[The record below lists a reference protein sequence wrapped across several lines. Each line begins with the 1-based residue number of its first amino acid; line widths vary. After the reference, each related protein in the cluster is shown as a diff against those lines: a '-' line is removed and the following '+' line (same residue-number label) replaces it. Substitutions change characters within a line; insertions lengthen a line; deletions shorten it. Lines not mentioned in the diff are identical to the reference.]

1 MPLRPEMEPLEF
13 LDILRRRKWM
23 ILFSFLLILFGAMVY
38 CVLEPDVYK
47 SSTKILIIPP
57 TVAEGMVRSTQDT
70 STRDR
75 LEIIQQDFLSRA
87 RLMEVISEI
96 GYSRLGFV
104 KGGSEEGMVG
114 KMRRGIEVQFE
125 RNEYRNINTLSLS
138 FENENPQVAKD
149 VASRLAS
156 FFIGENIRT
165 REAVTQGTADFLAS
179 QVEETRKKLEIQ
191 EEKLKRYKLQF
202 GGELPQQEQANQSR
216 LQRLQDQ
223 IKSNR
228 DAVARLEDRKI
239 FMQAQ
244 ISELEGKIQQA
255 EQNPWEATTASNPS
269 ATPNKLL
276 TELAMRRKKL
286 EEMNAK
292 YTPLHPSVVQARWEV
307 EQYEAKIAKLREAAK
322 KSATQSTGGASDPSS
337 SSPDTTDLTGTSWE
351 KGEIRRLRE
360 QVGGMNLEIAA
371 LKRES
376 ANTVRTIDD
385 IQRKVERLPQ
395 REQEMMSLT
404 RDYNNIKRIYDE
416 LLEKNLKAK
425 MSETIEEKQ
434 KGERFKLLE
443 PANLPTKPIKPNRMR
458 VLGIALIASLLIG
471 AGGSIGLEILDPT
484 LRSSKDFKSFFDM
497 PILACLPIIQDD
509 RTNRRIAIRR
519 AAIVGV
525 LVSILGAYVVFLAI
539 YGQKVQSIL
548 QSISP
553 PAGGGN

>member
-1 MPLRPEMEPLEF
+1 MPLRPDMEPLEF
-13 LDILRRRKWM
+13 LDILQRRKWM
-23 ILFSFLLILFGAMVY
+23 ILFSFLLIFFGAMVY
-38 CVLEPDVYK
+38 CVLVPDVYK

-57 TVAEGMVRSTQDT
+57 TVAEGMVRSSQDT

-75 LEIIQQDFLSRA
+75 LEIIQLDFLSRS
-87 RLMEVISEI
+87 RLMEVINEI

-114 KMRRGIEVQFE
+114 KMRSGIDVQFE
-125 RNEYRNINTLSLS
+125 RNEFRNINTLSLS
-138 FENENPQVAKD
+138 FENENPQVAMD

-156 FFIGENIRT
+156 FFIGENIRN
-165 REAVTQGTADFLAS
+165 REAVTQGTASFLAS
-179 QVEETRKKLEIQ
+179 QVEETRKKLEMQ

-202 GGELPQQEQANQSR
+202 GGELPQQEQANQNR

-239 FMQAQ
+239 FVQAQ
-244 ISELEGKIQQA
+244 ISEMESKIRQV
-255 EQNPWEATTASNPS
+255 EQNPWEATSTSSPS

-276 TELAMRRKKL
+276 NELAMRRKKL

-307 EQYEAKIAKLREAAK
+307 EQLEAKIAKLRQAAK
-322 KSATQSTGGASDPSS
+322 NAPPQSAGVANDPSS
-337 SSPDTTDLTGTSWE
+337 SEDTTDITGTSWE
-351 KGEIRRLRE
+351 KGEARRLRE
-360 QVGGMNLEIAA
+360 QIGGMNLEIAA

-376 ANTVRTIDD
+376 LNTGRTIDD

-404 RDYNNIKRIYDE
+404 RDYNNIKRVYDE

-425 MSETIEEKQ
+425 MSETIEQKQ
-434 KGERFKLLE
+434 KGERFQLLE
-443 PANLPTKPIKPNRMR
+443 PANLPVKPIKPNRMR

-471 AGGSIGLEILDPT
+471 AGGSIGFEMLDPT
-484 LRSSKDFKSFFDM
+484 LRSSKDFKSFFDI
-497 PILACLPIIQDD
+497 PILACLPVIQDD
-509 RTNRRIAIRR
+509 RLKRRIAVRR
-519 AAIVGV
+519 AAIVGG
-525 LVSILGAYVVFLAI
+525 LVSILGAYVVFLVI

-548 QSISP
+548 QSIGPS
-553 PAGGGN
+553 AGGGN

>member
-1 MPLRPEMEPLEF
+1 MPLRPDMEPLEF

-23 ILFSFLLILFGAMVY
+23 ILFSFLLIFFGALVY
-38 CVLEPDVYK
+38 CVLVPDVYK
-47 SSTKILIIPP
+47 SRTKILIIPP

-75 LEIIQQDFLSRA
+75 LEIIQQDFLSRT
-87 RLMEVISEI
+87 RLMEVINEI
-96 GYSRLGFV
+96 GHSRLGFV

-114 KMRRGIEVQFE
+114 KMRSGIEVQFE

-138 FENENPQVAKD
+138 FENENPKVAMD

-156 FFIGENIRT
+156 FFIGENIRS
-165 REAVTQGTADFLAS
+165 REAVTQGTASFLAS
-179 QVEETRKKLEIQ
+179 QVEETRKKLEMQ
-191 EEKLKRYKLQF
+191 EEKLKGYKLRF
-202 GGELPQQEQANQSR
+202 GGELPQQEQANQNR

-244 ISELEGKIQQA
+244 ISELEGKIRQV
-255 EQNPWEATTASNPS
+255 EQNPWEATTASSPS
-269 ATPNKLL
+269 ATPNKFL

-307 EQYEAKIAKLREAAK
+307 EQLETKIAKLRQAAK
-322 KSATQSTGGASDPSS
+322 KSAPQSAGGANDLSS
-337 SSPDTTDLTGTSWE
+337 SQDTTDLTGTSFE
-351 KGEIRRLRE
+351 KGEVRRLRE
-360 QVGGMNLEIAA
+360 QVGTMNLEIAA

-376 ANTVRTIDD
+376 VNTGRTIED

-395 REQEMMSLT
+395 REQELMSLT
-404 RDYNNIKRIYDE
+404 RDYNNIRRIYDE

-425 MSETIEEKQ
+425 MSETIEQNQ
-434 KGERFKLLE
+434 KGERFQLLE
-443 PANLPTKPIKPNRMR
+443 PATLPLKPIKPDRMK
-458 VLGIALIASLLIG
+458 VLGLGLIASLLIG
-471 AGGSIGLEILDPT
+471 AGGSIGFEMLDPR

-497 PILACLPIIQDD
+497 PILACLPVIQDD
-509 RTNRRIAIRR
+509 RSKRRIAVRR
-519 AAIVGV
+519 AAIVGG
-525 LVSILGAYVVFLAI
+525 LVSILGAYVVFLVI

-548 QSISP
+548 QSIGP
-553 PAGGGN
+553 TTGGGN